1 MGNKELLQALK
12 ENEDLSI
19 KQVANKLG
27 LSHLKLRDAQ
37 LFITKNYV
45 KRDDYRWELINYG
58 R

>member
-1 MGNKELLQALK
+1 MYNKELLEALK

-27 LSHLKLRDAQ
+27 LTALKLRDAQ
-37 LFITKNYV
+37 LYITKTYV
-45 KRDDYRWELINYG
+45 KRDDDRWELKNYG

>member
-1 MGNKELLQALK
+1 MENKELLEALK
-12 ENEDLSI
+12 DNEDLSI

-37 LFITKNYV
+37 LFITKNHV
-45 KRDDYRWELINYG
+45 KRDDLRWELINYG

>member
-1 MGNKELLQALK
+1 MENKELLEALK

-27 LSHLKLRDAQ
+27 LSALKLRDAQ
-37 LFITKNYV
+37 LFITKTYV
-45 KRDDYRWELINYG
+45 KRDDYRWDLRNYG

>member
-45 KRDDYRWELINYG
+45 KRDDDRWELIKYG

>member
-1 MGNKELLQALK
+1 MENKELLEALK

-27 LSHLKLRDAQ
+27 LPALKLRDAQ
-37 LFITKNYV
+37 LFITKTHI
-45 KRDDYRWELINYG
+45 KRDDHRWGLKDYG

>member
-1 MGNKELLQALK
+1 MENKELLEALK

-27 LSHLKLRDAQ
+27 LSALKLRDAQ
-37 LFITKNYV
+37 LFITKTHV
-45 KRDDYRWELINYG
+45 KRDDDRWELKYYG

>member
-27 LSHLKLRDAQ
+27 LPAIKLRDAQ
-37 LFITKNYV
+37 LFITKNHV